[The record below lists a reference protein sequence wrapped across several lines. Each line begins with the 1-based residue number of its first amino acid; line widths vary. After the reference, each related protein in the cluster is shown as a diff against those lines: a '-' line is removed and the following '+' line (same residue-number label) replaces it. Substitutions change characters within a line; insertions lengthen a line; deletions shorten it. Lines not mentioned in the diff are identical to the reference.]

1 MERRSFAERI
11 FTKPATS
18 VSPSGVARNS
28 ETWTSDGASG
38 TSAFAPGAPGA
49 PSKKNSTG
57 TRRMCAI
64 CCNRLAPTRLMP
76 FSYFWICWKVRS
88 RPWARAVCDMPS
100 IRRRMRMR
108 APTCLSVGF
117 GVLIAIIRQF
127 HLRERCAFQ
136 SAVKQTPPRAAR
148 ATLTGGK
155 HIAGGSIRR
164 AQSAA
169 ELNVLDTRA
178 YMLERLSLDFVTRQQ
193 QHKGRKRFGQHS
205 HCRSICHYSSA
216 FASFDDV

>member
-28 ETWTSDGASG
+28 ETWASDGVTAASG
-38 TSAFAPGAPGA
+38 LAPGTLGA

-57 TRRMCAI
+57 TLRMCAI

-88 RPWARAVCDMPS
+88 RPSAKRLCDMPS

-108 APTCLSVGF
+108 APTYLSVGF

-127 HLRERCAFQ
+127 HLVTAPVQHRSGTCKY
-136 SAVKQTPPRAAR
+136 S
-148 ATLTGGK
+148 
-155 HIAGGSIRR
+155 

-169 ELNVLDTRA
+169 ELSDLDTRA
-178 YMLERLSLDFVTRQQ
+178 YMLERLSSKFVTQQ
-193 QHKGRKRFGQHS
+193 KQQKVGKRFGQHS
-205 HCRSICHYSSA
+205 QCQCLCHYSRA
-216 FASFDDV
+216 FGSFDDV